1 MHTLIQSH
9 KLLGM
14 THIALNKTDL
24 KVHPLC
30 LGGNV
35 FGWSA
40 DEAQSFAVLN
50 AYTEHNGNFIDT
62 ADVYSEWKDG
72 NTGHDSET
80 ILGKWMKQRG
90 NRSEIV
96 IATKVAKLST
106 RPGLSAA
113 NITAAVEDSLR
124 ALQSDYIDIYYAHED
139 DKTVPLRETLG
150 AFDALV
156 KSGKVRYIAASNY
169 TGERLAEAIEI
180 SKAEGFAQYIALQ
193 NHYNLLERKEYE
205 EDAAPVVVAEGIS
218 GIPFFGLARGFLTGK
233 YRPGATI
240 DSVRAAGVADYQN
253 DRGYKVVS
261 LLDDIAKTHGT
272 SISAVALGWLAA
284 QSAVATPIASARTVE
299 QLEEIVNF
307 AVLTADEVAE
317 LTELTK

>member
-1 MHTLIQSH
+1 
-9 KLLGM
+9 M
-14 THIALNKTDL
+14 THISLNKTDL

-72 NTGHDSET
+72 NKGHDSET
-80 ILGKWMKQRG
+80 ILGKWMKERG

-113 NITAAVEDSLR
+113 NINAAVDDSLR
-124 ALQSDYIDIYYAHED
+124 ALQTDYIDIYYAHED
-139 DKTVPLRETLG
+139 DQSTPLRQTLE
-150 AFDALV
+150 AFDGLV

-169 TGERLAEAIEI
+169 TGARLTEALEI
-180 SKAEGFAQYIALQ
+180 SKAEGFASYVALQ
-193 NHYNLLERKEYE
+193 NHYNLLERSEFE
-205 EDAAPVVVAEGIS
+205 SDAAPVVIGEGIS
-218 GIPFFGLARGFLTGK
+218 AIPYFGLARGFLTGK
-233 YRPGATI
+233 YRQGETV
-240 DSVRAAGVADYQN
+240 DSVRASGVATYQTEG
-253 DRGYKVVS
+253 GYKVVS
-261 LLDDIAKTHGT
+261 LLHDIAKTHNT
-272 SISAVALGWLAA
+272 TIASVALGWLAA
-284 QSAVATPIASARTVE
+284 QPGVSTPIASARTVE
-299 QLEEIVNF
+299 QLEEIVNI
-307 AVLTADEVAE
+307 AKLSSDEISE
-317 LTELTK
+317 LSELTK

>member
-1 MHTLIQSH
+1 
-9 KLLGM
+9 M

-40 DEAQSFAVLN
+40 DETQSFAVLN

-106 RPGLSAA
+106 RAGLSVA
-113 NITAAVEDSLR
+113 NITAAVDDSLR
-124 ALQSDYIDIYYAHED
+124 ALQTDYIDIYYAHED
-139 DKTVPLRETLG
+139 DKTVPLLETLG

-180 SKAEGFAQYIALQ
+180 SKVEGFAQYVALQ
-193 NHYNLLERKEYE
+193 NHYNLLERKEFE
-205 EDAAPVVVAEGIS
+205 GDAAPVVIQEGIS
-218 GIPFFGLARGFLTGK
+218 AIPYFGLARGFLTGK
-233 YRPGATI
+233 YRQGETVN
-240 DSVRAAGVADYQN
+240 SVRAAGVAAYEN
-253 DRGYKVVS
+253 ERGYQVVS
-261 LLDDIAKTHGT
+261 LLHDIAKTHNT
-272 SISAVALGWLAA
+272 TIASVALGWLAA
-284 QSAVATPIASARTVE
+284 QPGVSTPIASARTVE
-299 QLEEIVNF
+299 QLQEIVNI
-307 AVLTADEVAE
+307 ASLSADEIAE
-317 LTELTK
+317 LSDLTK